1 MHRQQRLDRGGIE
14 ADMGD
19 TLTLTLSRFNQT
31 FGQQG
36 PVGIGPRC
44 DKSQPV
50 NGVLDDS
57 PNQSFQGNFVLVLE
71 FVPYEQQNSHLFTQ
85 VVLLV
90 VEVMDEGTALLL
102 GNLVV
107 QSLNILGLVKGVIG
121 FLGTLDAGPQQ
132 AIFIVALSQIQVF
145 NPTAAQ
151 VI

>member
-1 MHRQQRLDRGGIE
+1 
-14 ADMGD
+14 
-19 TLTLTLSRFNQT
+19 
-31 FGQQG
+31 
-36 PVGIGPRC
+36 
-44 DKSQPV
+44 
-50 NGVLDDS
+50 LDDS
-57 PNQSFQGNFVLVLE
+57 PDQSFQGNFVLVLE
-71 FVPYEQQNSHLFTQ
+71 FVPDEQQNSHLFTQ

-121 FLGTLDAGPQQ
+121 FLGTLEAGPQQ
-132 AIFIVALSQIQVF
+132 AFLIVALSQIQVF